1 MKILVAVKQVAA
13 LDEDFEIRADGR
25 DVDADFLIR
34 DLNEWDDFSL
44 EEAVKIK
51 EAAALPVEVVV
62 VSVGPDE
69 ADESLRKCLA
79 KGADR
84 AIRIWDAAIEGSDSI
99 AIARILAAAAKR
111 EAPDMLF
118 AGVQSSDQS
127 FASTGIAAA
136 GLLGWP
142 HAAVV
147 SALTYTPGAKTAVFR
162 RELEGGL
169 LQEVEIQCPAV
180 LTIQLGIN
188 TPRYASLRSIKQAAA
203 KPIEEMSLADVGLA
217 AGRRGRGG
225 IPVASAAHVH
235 SGQGPRATDRGRRR
249 AAGRAP
255 RRNHSRIQGS
265 RIMSGILVIAEQ
277 RRGELRP
284 VSLELLGAAQ
294 SLRRPGD
301 EVAVAVLSDA
311 PDRFAAALSVAGVD
325 EILTVKTASPEF
337 DADTFESAVGALIAA
352 RRPEV
357 VLVAHSVDSFGYAAA
372 LAARL
377 GLGFATDVFKAE
389 RIDGDLVATRGGYGQ
404 KVNVE
409 VDFPERSTVLL
420 AIRGNVFK
428 PPELAGSPRVT
439 SFRPARG
446 AEPHDGRANSSN

>member
-25 DVDADFLIR
+25 DVEADFLIR

-51 EAAALPVEVVV
+51 ETSALPVEVVV
-62 VSVGPDE
+62 VSVGPEE

-99 AIARILAAAAKR
+99 AIARVLAAAAKR

-127 FASTGIAAA
+127 FASTGMAAA

-147 SALTYTPGAKTAVFR
+147 SALTYAPGAKTAVIR

-169 LQEVEIQCPAV
+169 LHEVEIQCPAV

-203 KPIEEMSLADVGLA
+203 KPIEEVSLADLGLA
-217 AGRRGRGG
+217 AGEVGEAGSLSRVRRMY
-225 IPVASAAHVH
+225 IP
-235 SGQGPRATDRGRRR
+235 DK
-249 AAGRAP
+249 GRAQL
-255 RRNHSRIQGS
+255 IEGD
-265 RIMSGILVIAEQ
+265 
-277 RRGELRP
+277 
-284 VSLELLGAAQ
+284 AAQ
-294 SLRRPGD
+294 Q
-301 EVAVAVLSDA
+301 
-311 PDRFAAALSVAGVD
+311 
-325 EILTVKTASPEF
+325 
-337 DADTFESAVGALIAA
+337 
-352 RRPEV
+352 
-357 VLVAHSVDSFGYAAA
+357 
-372 LAARL
+372 AARL
-377 GLGFATDVFKAE
+377 AEIIREFK
-389 RIDGDLVATRGGYGQ
+389 
-404 KVNVE
+404 
-409 VDFPERSTVLL
+409 
-420 AIRGNVFK
+420 
-428 PPELAGSPRVT
+428 
-439 SFRPARG
+439 G
-446 AEPHDGRANSSN
+446 AAS